1 MSVFKY
7 EFKQSRYAV
16 IAWSAVLG
24 GLLICLVPMMVIAVS
39 KSQSFVGGAIEAVT
53 DEVFMSA
60 FNIDPATLSSPMGV
74 YTYITTF
81 ITFAFTVFGCSMGM
95 WLMNKEY
102 ADCTADFLYAKS
114 VNRPIIYL
122 SKMLAGMISSVIV
135 CAVYFLASWGSMMI
149 CIDPQYDLSALAT
162 IAMAG
167 LVLAWMYMSIGFL
180 LASLVPSIR
189 STFLVGLGIAFVTFV
204 IGAFARMTDSD
215 LLGLLSPY
223 TYFDSYDIW
232 QKGGVSL
239 LYLIIA
245 VVVTIGCFTGGYLA
259 FRRRDIQVDH

>member
-1 MSVFKY
+1 MTAFKY

-39 KSQSFVGGAIEAVT
+39 KSQSFVSGAMEAVT
-53 DEVFMSA
+53 DQVFMAA
-60 FNIDPATLSSPMGV
+60 FNIDPATLSSPMGM
-74 YTYITTF
+74 YTYISTF
-81 ITFAFTVFGCSMGM
+81 ITFAYTVFGCSMGL

-102 ADCTADFLYAKS
+102 ADSTADFLYTKS
-114 VNRPIIYL
+114 VNRPVIYL
-122 SKMLAGMISSVIV
+122 SKMLAGMVSSIIV
-135 CAVYFLASWGSMMI
+135 CAVYFLASWGSILI
-149 CIDPQYDLSALAT
+149 CVEPEYDLTALVT
-162 IAMAG
+162 IALAG
-167 LVLAWMYMSIGFL
+167 LVLSWMYMAIGFL
-180 LASLVPSIR
+180 LAALLPSIR
-189 STFLVGLGIAFVTFV
+189 SNLLLSLGIAFVTFV
-204 IGAFARMTDSD
+204 IGAFARMTGSD

-245 VVVTIGCFTGGYLA
+245 AVVIIGCFTGGYLA
-259 FRRRDIQVDH
+259 FRRRDIHVDH